1 MNFKK
6 TADTSFKEGLSTV
19 VQLSNTNIDWSIYLI
34 FWFID
39 KKENLDALE
48 YDDICNYFLKKRN
61 LQNPLP

>member
-6 TADTSFKEGLSTV
+6 IADTSFKEGLSTV
-19 VQLSNTNIDWSIYLI
+19 VQLSNANIDRSIYLI

-48 YDDICNYFLKKRN
+48 YDDIL
-61 LQNPLP
+61 